1 MPIAAIDT
9 QTVIALIG
17 VPLTVCA
24 AFLGA
29 IYAIV
34 HVLSDRIGDLIGRLD
49 KFETKVETRFDAIE
63 VRLEG
68 IGNTLVRFDE
78 RLRQLEDHAR

>member
-9 QTVIALIG
+9 QTLLALIG
-17 VPLTVCA
+17 VTLTVCV

-34 HVLSDRIGDLIGRLD
+34 HILSDRIGDVVERLGGIDRKLDTIETRLD
-49 KFETKVETRFDAIE
+49 
-63 VRLEG
+63 G